1 MQAGNF
7 ILYGVC
13 KFVFLGSPLGHPK
26 GVPCAELSPQVT
38 EGLPATAANRF
49 HKELRFFFSLLKR
62 KKEAKK
68 EKSSR
73 FPCATR
79 SNITRRLHVAKI
91 PRRGKQAAA
100 AAVTLPFSQL
110 KLGRKVSGDS
120 PRKEFA
126 FHLYYTANAS
136 HEVPP
141 CYILTSP
148 TNLRQHRTKSVWR
161 LCTPS
166 ACKFPVIFH
175 KNAREYI
182 KYSLRFLFHLTKN
195 LTTHLSHNLCAVLPK
210 ESHIHRSD
218 LSILSYSI
226 WICKPPADFA

>member
-1 MQAGNF
+1 MSKPSGGIRSLPSLFAWGLPTPVVALACIGNVIFRCFLVQAGNF
-7 ILYGVC
+7 ISYGVC
-13 KFVFLGSPLGHPK
+13 KFVFLGSPLG
-26 GVPCAELSPQVT
+26 ELSPQVT

-73 FPCATR
+73 FTCTVR
-79 SNITRRLHVAKI
+79 QCITRRYNIFRPTKI
-91 PRRGKQAAA
+91 PRRGEQAAA

-126 FHLYYTANAS
+126 FHLYYTANAP

-166 ACKFPVIFH
+166 ACKFPV
-175 KNAREYI
+175 
-182 KYSLRFLFHLTKN
+182 
-195 LTTHLSHNLCAVLPK
+195 
-210 ESHIHRSD
+210 
-218 LSILSYSI
+218 
-226 WICKPPADFA
+226 